1 MANSIT
7 NTNTRIATTIEDFFK
22 ELLKLLDQSDAFEK
36 DSLFLGALKKDGN
49 APALVNVDT
58 VIAKRLVHEMEKKQI
73 PYMQFRIR
81 TTGKDVLMV
90 RPEDMP
96 LIKDIEN
103 SIRIHAGLELDTKA
117 ELDRALALT
126 DPSAKEY
133 IIEGLNEYEADRII
147 DFAEKAKNPFV
158 VVKEQ
163 TEDGKY
169 LIATHEKNT
178 NSVNYYAAIAMFEA
192 SNTSKE
198 MASIIE
204 GEAYLS
210 HQKKE
215 LEQAVDEIRVTN
227 ETSD

>member
-49 APALVNVDT
+49 APALINIDT

-81 TTGKDVLMV
+81 ATGKDVLMV

-133 IIEGLNEYEADRII
+133 IIESSYIFTLFILVNGLSMYISRLRRLLPKNNSGKRMKSRHRI
-147 DFAEKAKNPFV
+147 P
-158 VVKEQ
+158 
-163 TEDGKY
+163 
-169 LIATHEKNT
+169 
-178 NSVNYYAAIAMFEA
+178 
-192 SNTSKE
+192 
-198 MASIIE
+198 
-204 GEAYLS
+204 
-210 HQKKE
+210 
-215 LEQAVDEIRVTN
+215 
-227 ETSD
+227 